1 MRYDVRGDSMRNV
14 VCRRG
19 LTLVELL
26 VVIAIIALLMGLL
39 VPAVQ
44 SAREAAR
51 ATQCRSNLKQLA
63 LGLHSYATHSQRFPG
78 ASDMPFSSTASY
90 DWTNLRPGR
99 RGSFLSLALP
109 YFDQRPLY
117 DACRSDIDNVMSG
130 TLANGQRIASTSIN
144 LFLCPS
150 DTDRGPMN
158 GNPMPVRW
166 GITAT
171 SMKGLNPAPSNYSIS
186 MGSQWFGGPYQG
198 NFFGTGSAGHGDS
211 SLGSKI
217 SGVFSHVDYGAPMAT
232 IRDGLSNTLLLGEML
247 PKCSWHAQDGWM
259 HFNSLWNATSGPL
272 NYPTCPGEPGYD
284 TTLDTSDRWG
294 REQAFRSR
302 HRGGAYF
309 AMADGSVVF
318 VSELIDYSLYQRLG
332 DRRDG
337 QPLDPLP

>member
-1 MRYDVRGDSMRNV
+1 MSHFVR
-14 VCRRG
+14 RRG

-26 VVIAIIALLMGLL
+26 AVVAIIALLVGLL

-51 ATQCRSNLKQLA
+51 ATQCRNNLKQLA
-63 LGLHSYATHSQRFPG
+63 LGLHSYAMQSQRFPG
-78 ASDMPFSSTASY
+78 ASDLLFSSSASY
-90 DWTNLRPGR
+90 DWLTLRPGR

-109 YFDQRPLY
+109 YFEQQPLY
-117 DACRSDIDNVMSG
+117 DACRSDIDNVVSG
-130 TLANGQRIASTSIN
+130 TLANGKRLASTSVN

-158 GNPMPVRW
+158 GNPWPVRW

-186 MGSQWFGGPYQG
+186 MGSQQFDSSSPYPG
-198 NFFGTGSAGHGDS
+198 NVFGTGTAGHGDNS
-211 SLGSKI
+211 FGKSI
-217 SGVFSHVDYGAPMAT
+217 SGVFSHVDYGAPMAA

-259 HFNSLWNATSGPL
+259 HFNSLWNATSSPL

-284 TTLDTSDRWG
+284 NTLDTGGIMARCS

-302 HRGGAYF
+302 HRGGAHF
-309 AMADGSVVF
+309 AMADGSVIF
-318 VSELIDYSLYQRLG
+318 ISELIDYNLYQRLG

-337 QPLDPLP
+337 LPIDPLP